1 MVKKWI
7 QKTGMKKG
15 ALHNQLGIS
24 KEKDIPIT
32 LLNKIISAK
41 VGDVIANSPKSSKKR
56 IRVTSLLK
64 KRANLARNLKKID

>member
-7 QKTGMKKG
+7 RKTGMKKG

-24 KEKDIPIT
+24 KEKDIPMN

-41 VGDVIANSPKSSKKR
+41 IGAVIKNPSKTGKKT
-56 IRVTSLLK
+56 IKTTGLLK
-64 KRANLARNLKKID
+64 KRANLAKNLKKI

>member
-24 KEKDIPIT
+24 KEKDIPMN

-41 VGDVIANSPKSSKKR
+41 IGDVIKNPSKTGKKT
-56 IRVTSLLK
+56 IKITALLK
-64 KRANLARNLKKID
+64 KRVNLAKNLKKI